1 MGQCGVCSGP
11 ARCQCVCGRVWYCSK
26 TCQTLDWR
34 NHRRD
39 CDKVLLAT
47 LKDKGRALLASKRI
61 QFGEEILREN
71 PLLLINNRDQKDLVA
86 WSDHVVGLVG
96 DLTDRERRELE
107 QLADNTSLADSA
119 EFLYL
124 RGVRG
129 LRQGCAVKYQYQ
141 LSLINNNTD

>member
-1 MGQCGVCSGP
+1 MGQCAVCSGP

-26 TCQTLDWR
+26 TCQTKDWR
-34 NHRRD
+34 SHRRD

-61 QFGEEILREN
+61 QFGEEILREQ

-96 DLTDRERRELE
+96 DLAETDRRELE
-107 QLADNTSLADSA
+107 QLADNTGLADSA

-129 LRQGCAVKYQYQ
+129 LRQGCAVKYQ
-141 LSLINNNTD
+141 LSALINNNRD